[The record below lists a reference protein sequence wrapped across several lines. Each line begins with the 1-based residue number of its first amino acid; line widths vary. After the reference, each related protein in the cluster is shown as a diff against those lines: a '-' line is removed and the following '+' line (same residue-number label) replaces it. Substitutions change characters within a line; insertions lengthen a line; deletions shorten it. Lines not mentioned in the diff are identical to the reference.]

1 MHTIKIDGI
10 HYNLTDLEKDCW
22 VRLLNGSLK
31 GKDAFHNATV
41 ANINKQGINMRTVV
55 LRKVDTTQKALT
67 FHTDIR
73 SGKWK
78 ELNEDNNIS
87 CLFYDAAG
95 GVQIRLAGKV
105 TLHNDD
111 EIAEEAW
118 LKSNP
123 NSRKIYMGEVGPS
136 ENSELPTSGL
146 PAAFESANPT
156 LKESETGRKNFG
168 VVVSKV
174 NWMEWLWLNNK
185 GHRRASFNYTDG
197 NTFEANWLV
206 P

>member
-1 MHTIKIDGI
+1 MDTIKIDGI
-10 HYNLTDLEKDCW
+10 NYNLSDLEKDCW
-22 VRLLNGSLK
+22 IRLLNGSLK
-31 GKDAFHNATV
+31 GRDAFHNATV

-55 LRKVDTTQKALT
+55 LRKVDTEQKALT
-67 FHTDIR
+67 FHTDMR

-87 CLFYDAAG
+87 CLLYDAAA

-111 EIAEEAW
+111 EMAEEAW

-123 NSRKIYMGEVGPS
+123 NSRKIYMGEVAPS
-136 ENSELPTSGL
+136 KNTELPTSGL

-156 LKESETGRKNFG
+156 LEESETGRKNFG
-168 VVVSKV
+168 VIVLKV
-174 NWMEWLWLNNK
+174 NWMEWLWLNSK
-185 GHRRASFNYTDG
+185 GHRRASFTYNDDD
-197 NTFEANWLV
+197 TFEATWLV